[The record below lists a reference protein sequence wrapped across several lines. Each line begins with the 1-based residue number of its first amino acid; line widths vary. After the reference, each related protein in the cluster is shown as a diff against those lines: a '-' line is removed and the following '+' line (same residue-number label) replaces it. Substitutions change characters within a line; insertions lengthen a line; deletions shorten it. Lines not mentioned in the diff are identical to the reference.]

1 MLPKYETSKAR
12 AKARVLLY
20 GRLNM
25 QTITKKLD
33 ELKRPEKNV
42 RLHGDRQIKEYIRSI
57 EMFGQI
63 RPLVIDENNVVLA
76 GNGLLTALKQMRRE
90 TADCYVVSG
99 LTAKE
104 KKKLMLVDN
113 KIFELGVNDTGAF
126 DDILRELGG
135 DIDIP
140 GYDVD
145 LLKTLTASFDEA
157 NKIISP
163 AMSGEKFAE
172 MKTPQAKMQ
181 MPPETTQKINPSTE
195 ISTENFADDKF
206 NCQCPRCG
214 FKFNV

>member
-1 MLPKYETSKAR
+1 
-12 AKARVLLY
+12 
-20 GRLNM
+20 M
-25 QTITKKLD
+25 QTITKKLV

-42 RLHGDRQIKEYIRSI
+42 RVHSDRQIKEYIRSI

-76 GNGLLTALKQMRRE
+76 GNGLLTALKEMGRE
-90 TADCYVVSG
+90 TADCYVVTG
-99 LTAKE
+99 LTSKQ

-126 DDILRELGG
+126 DEILRELGG

-145 LLKTLTASFDEA
+145 LLKTLTASFDMA
-157 NKIISP
+157 DKIISP
-163 AMSGEKFAE
+163 AMSEEKFAE

-181 MPPETTQKINPSTE
+181 MPPETQKFSVEQTNE
-195 ISTENFADDKF
+195 NHENFEDIANKKKIII
-206 NCQCPRCG
+206 CPHCG
-214 FKFNV
+214 KEIEL